1 MQFQLPQFIEKETGF
16 LGPLTIRQTVIFAF
30 AAGGVLFAWLL
41 FGKSNFMI
49 FIIISIL
56 LVSGAAALSF
66 LKINGLNL
74 TTVLKNFL
82 SFLSASKL
90 YLWNRKEVSVYYEKK
105 AAAPAKKELKAESPL
120 KIASTSK
127 IKDLN
132 KKIEFGG

>member
-16 LGPLTIRQTVIFAF
+16 LGPLTVRQTVIFAF
-30 AAGGVLFAWLL
+30 AAGGALFAWIL

-49 FIIISIL
+49 FIAISVL
-56 LVSGAAALSF
+56 LASGAGALSF

-82 SFLSASKL
+82 SFLSSSKL
-90 YLWNRKEVSVYYEKK
+90 YLWKRKEVTVYYEKK
-105 AAAPAKKELKAESPL
+105 AAAPAKKELGTESPL
-120 KIASTSK
+120 RIASASK